1 MVMPNLES
9 TLTKFPFFWPNNSNN
24 FHNNLRKIL
33 YSLFSQRG
41 NHASYFF
48 ALQIILPADRLA
60 SRWDLSL

>member
-9 TLTKFPFFWPNNSNN
+9 TFTKFPFSLTKQQQQLSQQFTKN
-24 FHNNLRKIL
+24 
-33 YSLFSQRG
+33 SLFSQRG